1 MSKKKER
8 MLVPMNEMKKDDLS
22 RLEKMKQ
29 LPKQLKFILQT
40 DRKYKVEARRKVR
53 LFSRKTRVFSSN
65 SYDKRVHIQETRE
78 TIIVCPIC
86 TEYASF
92 HQILASK
99 KIN

>member
-1 MSKKKER
+1 MSKKEEGR

-53 LFSRKTRVFSSN
+53 VF
-65 SYDKRVHIQETRE
+65 
-78 TIIVCPIC
+78 
-86 TEYASF
+86 
-92 HQILASK
+92 
-99 KIN
+99 